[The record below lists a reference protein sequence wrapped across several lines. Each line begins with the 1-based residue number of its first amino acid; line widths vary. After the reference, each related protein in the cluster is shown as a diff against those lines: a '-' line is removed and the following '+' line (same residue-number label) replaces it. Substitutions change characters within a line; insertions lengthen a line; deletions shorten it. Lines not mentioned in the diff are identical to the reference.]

1 MEKGLKMLFF
11 FNKKPEDVDV
21 KYCYSHSELNDLG
34 LVDDVIDFY
43 KQRYGAEYLSHYLYD
58 KHFDSL
64 EFYDLSNPE
73 EVGLEDE
80 EDENGDW
87 Y

>member
-1 MEKGLKMLFF
+1 MLFF

-21 KYCYSHSELNDLG
+21 KYCYSHSEMDELG

-64 EFYDLSNPE
+64 EFYDLSDPD
-73 EVGLEDE
+73 EVDIEDDE
-80 EDENGDW
+80 EEEEDVDW